1 MNDPKPEPMEPLAPG
16 ALALRF
22 RLDWVPTVGAAVG
35 WHNVR
40 QVVRGMECVE
50 VIQQD
55 GDRVRWTNHR
65 PARKHGPKS
74 NRFVGVSD
82 RRELIALSHL
92 ETLLPA
98 PRLNVPRSP

>member
-1 MNDPKPEPMEPLAPG
+1 MGLVWPLEYDESG
-16 ALALRF
+16 N
-22 RLDWVPTVGAAVG
+22 RLYDIRLLQSGGSAKID
-35 WHNVR
+35 VR